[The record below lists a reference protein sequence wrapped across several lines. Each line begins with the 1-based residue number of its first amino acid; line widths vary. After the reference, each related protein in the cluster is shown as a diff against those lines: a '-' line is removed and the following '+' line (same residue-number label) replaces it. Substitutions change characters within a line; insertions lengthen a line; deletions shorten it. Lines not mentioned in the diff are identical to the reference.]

1 LWHESHSAQAG
12 SIQGTSPRKVTVDV
26 LLYVAFHL
34 GKTENMNTSL
44 QRLVAVHFL
53 FLGFVLASAQQ
64 SVPQSALVNDLRE
77 LVETPAAPGY
87 EQQLAA
93 KIAAKL
99 KGFSPK
105 VDEQSNVTVTIGKG
119 APHRVIVAPMDEP
132 GFVTSGITNDGY
144 LTLQRLPQGGNLP
157 LFNELYSAQPVLI
170 GTAQNKWINGAV
182 AGLSVHLQPQRQHPP
197 AASDLDNMFVDVGA
211 TTAAEARAGGAD
223 NLSPVV
229 IERKF
234 YEMGFGKWTAPAIGD
249 RFGAAALL
257 EVLRDVDPA
266 NVKGT
271 LTFAFVT
278 QQWAG
283 ARGLQRLL
291 YRLSPDEV
299 IYVGRLVRATAAP
312 GQREALPSF
321 KELPGSGVLIA
332 SEKPESELAG
342 FAAELKQLAAQSNI
356 PLMTDYSAPLLPRG
370 GYMLQPKLPERSVHL
385 AVATSW
391 PSTPGEVLQGKDV
404 LATISLLERYLFG
417 RSKETEL
424 NLAAP
429 LPEPVISHK
438 PTVAPSTEE
447 IIKQLSETYA
457 VSSHEEN
464 MRRAVAQL
472 LPPWAKPET
481 DNAGNLVLH
490 WPSPKGGSGPRI
502 VVVAHMD
509 EIGYEVRSI
518 GQDGLLELESKGGG
532 VLAYFLGH
540 AAMVH
545 SSNGMHP
552 GVLELPEGWEKPD
565 FQWPR
570 GPRQTFRMDVGAHA
584 PEQVSELGIKVGD
597 FVTIPKQYHKL
608 LHNFSSSR
616 SFDDRVGCA
625 ALVAATWA
633 LGQNVN
639 QAGAATKNPS
649 STGGRDITF
658 IWSTREEL
666 GLEGAAGA
674 AKNMAAQG
682 NVPDYV
688 FAIDTFVSSD
698 SPLESKRFG
707 DAILG
712 RGFVVR
718 AVDNSNIVPRDLAQK
733 VVSIARFSNI
743 PVQYGVTGG
752 GNDGAAFLLY
762 GSTDVAIGWPLRY
775 SHSPAEVIDL
785 RDLDAL
791 ARIVAAVA
799 RRW

>member
-1 LWHESHSAQAG
+1 
-12 SIQGTSPRKVTVDV
+12 
-26 LLYVAFHL
+26 
-34 GKTENMNTSL
+34 
-44 QRLVAVHFL
+44 
-53 FLGFVLASAQQ
+53 
-64 SVPQSALVNDLRE
+64 
-77 LVETPAAPGY
+77 
-87 EQQLAA
+87 
-93 KIAAKL
+93 
-99 KGFSPK
+99 
-105 VDEQSNVTVTIGKG
+105 VTVTIGKG
-119 APHRVIVAPMDEP
+119 APHRLIVASMDEP
-132 GFVTSGITNDGY
+132 GFVTSGITSDGY

-211 TTAAEARAGGAD
+211 ASAAEARAGGAD

-257 EVLRDVDPA
+257 EVLQDVDPA
-266 NVKGT
+266 TVKGT
-271 LTFAFVT
+271 LTIAFVS
-278 QQWAG
+278 QQWSG
-283 ARGLQRLL
+283 ARGLQRVL
-291 YRLSPDEV
+291 YRLSPDEL

-312 GQREALPSF
+312 GQREVAPAF
-321 KELPGSGVLIA
+321 KETPGSGVLIA
-332 SEKPESELAG
+332 SEKPESELGG
-342 FAAELKQLAAQSNI
+342 FAAELKQLAAKNNI
-356 PLMTDYSAPLLPRG
+356 ALKTDYSAPLWPRG
-370 GYMLQPKLPERSVHL
+370 SYMLQPKMPERSVHL

-404 LATISLLERYLFG
+404 AATISLLERYLFG
-417 RSKETEL
+417 KSKETEL
-424 NLAAP
+424 KSAAP
-429 LPEPVISHK
+429 LAEPVIAHK
-438 PTVAPSTEE
+438 PTVAPPTEE

-464 MRRAVAQL
+464 MRRAVTQL
-472 LPPWAKPET
+472 LPSWAKPET
-481 DNAGNLVLH
+481 DDAGNLVLH
-490 WPSPKGGSGPRI
+490 WPSPKGGNGLRINGPGI

-509 EIGYEVRSI
+509 EIGYEVHSI
-518 GQDGLLELESKGGG
+518 GQDGRLELESKGGG

-540 AAMVH
+540 AGLVH
-545 SSNGMHP
+545 SANGMHP

-570 GPRQTFRMDVGAHA
+570 APRQMFHMDVGAQT
-584 PEQVSELGIKVGD
+584 PEQVSELRIKVGD

-608 LHNFSSSR
+608 LHNFASAR
-616 SFDDRVGCA
+616 AFDDRVGCA

-633 LGQNVN
+633 LGQNGN
-639 QAGAATKNPS
+639 QSGAATKNSPG
-649 STGGRDITF
+649 TGGRDITF

-682 NVPDYV
+682 KVPDYV
-688 FAIDTFVSSD
+688 FAIDTFVSAD

-707 DAILG
+707 DALLG
-712 RGFVVR
+712 HGFVVR
-718 AVDNSNIVPRDLAQK
+718 AVDNSNIVPRNLTDK
-733 VVSIARFSNI
+733 VVSIARSSNI

-762 GSTDVAIGWPLRY
+762 GSTDVALGWPLRY
-775 SHSPAEVIDL
+775 SHSPGEVIDL

-791 ARIVAAVA
+791 AKIVAAIA